1 MSIEHQ
7 SFPVARP
14 PWRMVYCGEYGAS
27 CTGGGAICPGRD
39 SCPDLHSLPLHQ
51 AGEMNDRRKPRGKDV
66 IREYELGLVI
76 NPDLTDEQL
85 DNQILR
91 IGQSVEGQGGQIVKL
106 DRWGRRRLA
115 YAIEHHRDGYYAFM
129 SMRVDSRAIREIEN
143 FLGVQ
148 EGIMRHMLTYID
160 PRVLVERRRREQEEA
175 ARIAARAEA
184 DAERAAA
191 FAANAA
197 AHAAA
202 VAAQAANVEHAA
214 SVAEVAAPAAEE
226 SAPAA
231 PTAVTAAD
239 EAPAAETSATPEMP
253 EPSST
258 EEA

>member
-1 MSIEHQ
+1 
-7 SFPVARP
+7 
-14 PWRMVYCGEYGAS
+14 
-27 CTGGGAICPGRD
+27 
-39 SCPDLHSLPLHQ
+39 
-51 AGEMNDRRKPRGKDV
+51 MNDRRKPRGKDV

-91 IGQSVEGQGGQIVKL
+91 VGQSVEGQGGQIVKL

-129 SMRVDSRAIREIEN
+129 SMRVDSRAIREIES

-191 FAANAA
+191 YAANAA

-202 VAAQAANVEHAA
+202 VAAHAA
-214 SVAEVAAPAAEE
+214 HTAAATEVAAPVAEVAAPVAEE
-226 SAPAA
+226 SAPVAEESAPVAPAA
-231 PTAVTAAD
+231 ATDSV
-239 EAPAAETSATPEMP
+239 EAPAAETPATPETP
-253 EPSST
+253 EPSTT